1 MNNLLKFHI
10 VLKHFP
16 GKFEATFG
24 QNVGH
29 INYFILKIRNLAIG
43 EHSSIYLFVTND
55 FRKVFLLM
63 VLECLKIISRISSPD
78 ALTLWFPLTLIFEKF
93 SETLLNV
100 TVETHKSLQKNV
112 TI

>member
-63 VLECLKIISRISSPD
+63 VLECLKIISRISP
-78 ALTLWFPLTLIFEKF
+78 IQC
-93 SETLLNV
+93 LNV
-100 TVETHKSLQKNV
+100 TIFDKMSEKLKTKNP
-112 TI
+112 IKRYGFSRLA